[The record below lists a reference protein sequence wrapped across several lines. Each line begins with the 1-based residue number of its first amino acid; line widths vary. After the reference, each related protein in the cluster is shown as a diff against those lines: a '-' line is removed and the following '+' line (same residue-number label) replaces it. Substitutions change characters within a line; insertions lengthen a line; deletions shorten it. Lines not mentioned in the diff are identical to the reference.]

1 MENYLIKGLLIG
13 LVFGVPAGSIGAL
26 TIERTLAGGFRAG
39 LFTGAGSSVADV
51 LYACVGVFGLT
62 VISDFLL
69 SHQKL
74 IGLVGGMLIILLGV
88 LIFRKKGGKPTLRR
102 DAGIRSYALCFSSA
116 FAVAITNPATILSFF
131 LAFASFGVAEKL
143 SPPDGTL
150 LIIGILTGTLCWW
163 AGLAGIVSA
172 FRAKVTDAIYQRL
185 NWILG
190 CLMAVFGVI
199 VLIRALTT

>member
-26 TIERTLAGGFRAG
+26 TIQRTLAGGFRAG

-51 LYACVGVFGLT
+51 LYACIGVFGLT

-69 SHQKL
+69 NHQRV
-74 IGLVGGMLIILLGV
+74 IGLVGGTLIILLGV
-88 LIFRKKGGKPTLRR
+88 LIFRKKART
-102 DAGIRSYALCFSSA
+102 ATTEAASASSYALCFGSA
-116 FAVAITNPATILSFF
+116 FAIAITNPATILSFF
-131 LAFASFGVAEKL
+131 LAFASFGIAEKL
-143 SPPDGTL
+143 APIDGVQL
-150 LIIGILTGTLCWW
+150 VGGILLGTLCWW
-163 AGLAGIVSA
+163 TGLAGIVSA
-172 FRAKVTDAIYQRL
+172 FRAKVTDKIYQRL

-199 VLIRALTT
+199 VIVRALGV